1 MQIKKGKFM
10 KVLLIKDVKGLG
22 KAGEIKNA
30 KDGYARNYLIPKGF
44 AKLATPEVIKEWEKE
59 QKKKEEE
66 LKAEI
71 EKLNK
76 IKKEI
81 ENITL
86 IIKHKLGANGQ
97 LYGAITNKEVAEK
110 LKEKDIEID
119 KKHIEMKQIKSVGE
133 YNVDI
138 KLGHGIHAKLKMIV
152 EGE

>member
-1 MQIKKGKFM
+1 M

-44 AKLATPEVIKEWEKE
+44 AKLATPEVIKEWEEE
-59 QKKKEEE
+59 QKRK
-66 LKAEI
+66 KAELQAEIARLNEIKEKI
-71 EKLNK
+71 ESTP
-76 IKKEI
+76 I
-81 ENITL
+81 

-110 LKEKDIEID
+110 LKEYGIDID
-119 KKHIEMKQIKSVGE
+119 KKQIEMQQIKTVGE
-133 YNVDI
+133 YNIDI
-138 KLGHGIHAKLKMIV
+138 KLGHGIHANLKLIV